1 MFLSALASRRSMRR
15 AAAIA
20 AAAAAIGGTF
30 AATSAG
36 AATSAP
42 PPVHSGSAYLALGDS
57 VPFGF
62 REYNPS
68 AQVANLPVPDYT
80 KQVSFIG
87 FPRLVRKDLGLKST
101 NAACPGETTSSFID
115 VHAQSNGCENPAP
128 NSQTPGYRQAG
139 FPLHAKYDGSQ
150 LAFAVNFLK
159 THPGT
164 RLVSIMLGANDG
176 FVCQE
181 ENGGDCSGNNLVTM
195 LGTLHANLVK
205 IFTKLR
211 GTGYQGQIVIVNYY
225 SNDYSDA
232 AQTTLVEQLN
242 SVIDDAGKNFN
253 VEIAPTL
260 GVWRT
265 AAAQAAGDD
274 CKAGL
279 LTELTDLQ
287 TMQPTGTCGVH
298 PSLGG
303 QALIASAVER
313 VVKKS

>member
-15 AAAIA
+15 AVAIA

-42 PPVHSGSAYLALGDS
+42 PPVHSGSVYLALGDS

-62 REYNPS
+62 RE
-68 AQVANLPVPDYT
+68 ADNLPTPDYKKPT
-80 KQVSFIG
+80 TFLG
-87 FPRLVRKDLGLKST
+87 FPKLVRLDLGLKSV
-101 NAACPGETTSSFID
+101 NAACPGETSSSFINTSK
-115 VHAQSNGCENPAP
+115 QSNGCENPAP
-128 NSQTPGYRQAG
+128 GSQTPGYRKL
-139 FPLHAKYDGSQ
+139 FPLHVKYDGSQ

-164 RLVSIMLGANDG
+164 RLVSLMLGANDG

-181 ENGGDCSGNNLVTM
+181 EHDGVCAGQDLNNM
-195 LGTLHANLVK
+195 SKTLSANLTTIIKK
-205 IFTKLR
+205 IR
-211 GTGYQGQIVIVNYY
+211 GTGYKGQLVVVNYY
-225 SNDYSDA
+225 SNDYADTQ
-232 AQTTLVEQLN
+232 QTQLVQGLN
-242 SVIDDAGKNFN
+242 AVIDGTALHVDPTIK
-253 VEIAPTL
+253 IAPTFA
-260 GVWRT
+260 VWRN
-265 AAAQAAGDD
+265 AAAQSNGDD

-279 LTELTDLQ
+279 LTYEYDSN
-287 TMQPTGTCGVH
+287 GNVYKCGVH